1 MCIATVN
8 RLLRLL
14 PTPGIPRT
22 APPADRARSTVVP
35 APAPPAASIADVID
49 RMTAIEAA
57 LPASDGLA
65 CFNRMYLEVTRAVD
79 QQVQQGMFGDVAFV
93 SRLDVVF
100 ANLYFAA
107 VDALSGPPSLLP
119 AAWQPLLTLRAT
131 PRIEPIQ
138 FALAGMNAHINHDLP
153 LAVVA
158 TCTDLD
164 TAPDDASHHS
174 DYQTVDVLLDAAEQ
188 SIRESFEPHGVRA
201 IDRHVAAVAN
211 VVCNW
216 SMKAARDV
224 AWDTSVAL
232 WDIRDHA
239 DATRLLT
246 DGLARTVAMASRGLL
261 VAV

>member
-1 MCIATVN
+1 MMCRAAIN
-8 RLLRLL
+8 RLLRLVS
-14 PTPGIPRT
+14 TPAPSRT
-22 APPADRARSTVVP
+22 VPAADPAVVP
-35 APAPPAASIADVID
+35 APAPPAGSIADVIT
-49 RMTAIEAA
+49 RMAAIDAA
-57 LPASDGLA
+57 LPPGDGLA

-79 QQVQQGMFGDVAFV
+79 QDVRQGTFGDSAFV

-107 VDALSGPPSLLP
+107 VDALSGPPSGLP
-119 AAWQPLLTLRAT
+119 AAWQPLLTLRAA
-131 PRIEPIQ
+131 PGIEPIQ

-153 LAVVA
+153 LALVE

-164 TAPDDASHHS
+164 TAPSDGSHHG
-174 DYQTVDVLLDAAEQ
+174 DYQKVDLLLDAAEQ
-188 SIRESFEPHGVRA
+188 SIRESFEPPGVRA
-201 IDRHVAAVAN
+201 VDRHVAAVADI
-211 VVCNW
+211 VCNW

-224 AWDTSVAL
+224 AWDTALAL

-239 DATRLLT
+239 EATRLLS